1 MSRPVETAP
10 PRPAPAHV
18 VPPDLARRLPRPR
31 LLRRLDELLA
41 RPGARAVWL
50 GACTGSGKTTL
61 ACACAQRHAAAL
73 WLRLD
78 AGDTDPAALLAHLGD
93 ALAHAR
99 GAGTG
104 AVAALPAPSRE
115 QLAQPAA
122 LLRGRLR
129 ALFAALPAPCLLVF
143 DDLQALADE
152 GALVRF
158 VETLIDEAR
167 AGQQVLLLSQH
178 AAPAALARAAG
189 AGRLVEL
196 DPAELAFDRDETA
209 AWLAQGGGD
218 ADAQDLHRR
227 SGGWPVAV
235 ALLAQRRGAD
245 RLRDLLEHAFWPGLD
260 EPTRAALEACAWLP
274 EITAEDADAALLDRL
289 ADRALLLD
297 RCGTVPPRWRLHE
310 LLAGFLRERQRERLP
325 AGELAARLAGC
336 AARLEARG
344 DGEAALG
351 LRLQAAQADASAW
364 PEVDALLCRLA
375 PAWLAGCRHAGLRQ
389 AALMVPAPRRSAELC
404 WRLAQAELVRDPS
417 AARACADAALERSA
431 PAELALRIQ
440 CQTLAIA
447 SHFQSFDDT
456 RPLAARVAALEA
468 LGVRADD
475 HDAPAEQRAAVA
487 VAVWSALFL
496 REPTHPARAA
506 WQARVQALLH
516 DAVDPNLKLR
526 AAMLLAKNAWY
537 QGRHLD
543 LAPLPA
549 LARAELSRPGVAPY
563 GKLLWGLLCQYAAW
577 GEGDWD
583 AGLRATHAAL
593 GDAAASGIALL
604 DQHLRLHGACFAHL
618 SGDRDGALRWL
629 NQVAAHADAS
639 RRMEAWHHF
648 TVRGW
653 LLLCDGEAAPAEAAA
668 RLAIEAAQAM
678 GPAPLAM
685 SRAVRAHA
693 LQQLG
698 DADAL
703 RAERDAL
710 AALAEA
716 TGNTLAQVH
725 VLLLD
730 AGTVLELGD
739 HDGARHRVARALAG
753 MRSHGLWAPLG
764 GAPGALARLCALA
777 LEGDIEP
784 AAARRVV
791 RTLRLAPPPQAGAS
805 WPWPVRVHTLGRFAI
820 EVEGEPL
827 VSQGKQQKRPL
838 DLLQVLIAHGGEA
851 PAARLADLL
860 WPDAEGDL
868 ALGAF
873 EAALRR
879 LRQLLRCGDALRLS
893 GGVLGIDRQR
903 IWVDALAAPAGPT
916 ADFLP
921 GQDAAW
927 AAPARAR
934 LARRVALDA

>member
-1 MSRPVETAP
+1 MTQIDPGA

-18 VPPDLARRLPRPR
+18 VPPDLARRLTRPR
-31 LLRRLDELLA
+31 LLRRLDDLLA
-41 RPGARAVWL
+41 RPDTRAVWI

-61 ACACAQRHAAAL
+61 AGACAGRAAAAL

-78 AGDTDPAALLAHLGD
+78 GSDADPAALLAHLGD

-99 GAGTG
+99 GTDSPAT
-104 AVAALPAPSRE
+104 LPAPSRE
-115 QLAQPAA
+115 QLAQPGH
-122 LLRGRLR
+122 LLRSRLR
-129 ALFAALPAPCLLVF
+129 ALFAALPSRCVLVF

-152 GALVRF
+152 AALVRF
-158 VETLIDEAR
+158 VTTVVDEAR
-167 AGQQVLLLSQH
+167 QGQHVLLLSQH
-178 AAPAALARAAG
+178 EVPAALARAAS

-196 DPAELAFDRDETA
+196 DPAELAFDPDETA
-209 AWLAQGGGD
+209 AWLAPGGSD
-218 ADAQDLHRR
+218 AEALDLHRR

-235 ALLAQRRGAD
+235 ALLAQRRGVD
-245 RLRDLLEHAFWPGLD
+245 RLRDLLEHEFWPSLD

-274 EITAEDADAALLDRL
+274 EITAQDADAVRLDRL

-297 RCGTVPPRWRLHE
+297 RCGTEPPRWRLHD
-310 LLAGFLRERQRERLP
+310 LLADFLRARLRERLP
-325 AGELAARLAGC
+325 AGELATRLADC
-336 AARLEARG
+336 AERLEARG
-344 DGEAALG
+344 DAEAALG
-351 LRLQAAQADASAW
+351 LRQRAAQADASAW
-364 PEVDALLCRLA
+364 PAVDALLCRLA
-375 PAWLAGCRHAGLRQ
+375 PAWLAGCRHAGLRE
-389 AALMVPAPRRSAELC
+389 AALAVPAPQRSAELC

-417 AARACADAALERSA
+417 AARGHADAALERATPS
-431 PAELALRIQ
+431 ERALQ
-440 CQTLAIA
+440 VACQTLAIA

-456 RPLAARVAALEA
+456 RPLAARVAALQA

-475 HDAPAEQRAAVA
+475 HDAPAEQRAAAA

-496 REPTHPARAA
+496 REPNHPARPA

-516 DAVDPNLKLR
+516 EPVDPTLKLR

-537 QGRHLD
+537 QGRYLD
-543 LAPLPA
+543 LAALPA
-549 LARAELSRPGVAPY
+549 LARAELARPGVAPY
-563 GKLLWGLLCQYAAW
+563 AKLLWGLLRQYAAW
-577 GEGDWD
+577 ADGDWD
-583 AGLRATHAAL
+583 GGLRATREAL
-593 GDAAASGIALL
+593 ADAAASGISLL
-604 DQHLRLHGACFAHL
+604 DQHLRLHGACFAAL
-618 SGDRDGALRWL
+618 AGDRVGAGRWL
-629 NQVAAHADAS
+629 DEVAAHADAS

-653 LLLCDGEAAPAEAAA
+653 LLLCGGEAAPAEAAA
-668 RLAIEAAQAM
+668 RLAIDAAQAM

-698 DADAL
+698 NADAL

-710 AALAEA
+710 AAIAEA
-716 TGNTLAQVH
+716 TGNTLTQLH

-739 HDGARHRVARALAG
+739 HDGARHRLARALATV
-753 MRSHGLWAPLG
+753 RSHALWAPPG
-764 GAPGALARLCALA
+764 GAPATLARLLALA
-777 LEGDIEP
+777 LDAGIEP
-784 AAARRVV
+784 VAARRLV
-791 RTLRLAPPPQAGAS
+791 RTLRLAPPAQAGAA
-805 WPWPVRVHTLGRFAI
+805 WPWPVRVHTLGRFAV
-820 EVEGEPL
+820 EVDGEPL
-827 VSQGKQQKRPL
+827 PSQGKQQKRPL
-838 DLLQVLIAHGGEA
+838 DLLQALIAHGGEA
-851 PAARLADLL
+851 PAAHLADLL

-903 IWVDALAAPAGPT
+903 IWVDALAAPAGPS

-934 LARRVALDA
+934 LARRVALGA